1 MFFILYEVGVLLDYF
16 LLCQVVLVV
25 IKFLTNSL
33 NSNCF
38 HRRLNSTFNW
48 QLHIS
53 FLNLRARITYQ
64 MHWWF
69 MQVLVFCLSCHV
81 CCHYSPQPK
90 LCDTCIKKI
99 IGIAFNIN
107 FFFWWENIAC
117 YVLLLLLM
125 FQNDQL
131 LCHPC
136 LIYFFTWSTNMCML
150 LIIVKYLLGTF
161 K

>member
-1 MFFILYEVGVLLDYF
+1 MFFILYEVGVLLDHF
-16 LLCQVVLVV
+16 LLCQVVFVV
-25 IKFLTNSL
+25 IKFLTNCL
-33 NSNCF
+33 NSNCL
-38 HRRLNSTFNW
+38 HRHLNSAFNW
-48 QLHIS
+48 QAHTS

-69 MQVLVFCLSCHV
+69 IQVLVFCLSCHV
-81 CCHYSPQPK
+81 CCHYSPQPR

-99 IGIAFNIN
+99 IGIADNIN

-131 LCHPC
+131 FCDPC